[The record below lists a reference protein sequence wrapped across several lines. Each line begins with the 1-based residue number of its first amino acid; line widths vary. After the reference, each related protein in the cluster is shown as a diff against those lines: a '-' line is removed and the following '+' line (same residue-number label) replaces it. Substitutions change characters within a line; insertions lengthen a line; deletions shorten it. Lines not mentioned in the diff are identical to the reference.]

1 MPEQQT
7 QPTLRHLVR
16 VAQTDLD
23 GKKTLLF
30 ALSKIKGIGV
40 TFANA
45 VCNLAQIDSTR
56 KTGTLNDADVAKLE
70 KVINYPIDNGMAPWL
85 LNRRRDIETG
95 TDKHVIT
102 GDLMFNTEND
112 IKFMKRIKCYK
123 GIRHILGQ
131 PVRGQRTRSK
141 FRKNKGNVIGV
152 KRSAGAKKSGGK
164 T

>member
-1 MPEQQT
+1 MAEQQT
-7 QPTLRHLVR
+7 QPQLRHLVR
-16 VAQTDLD
+16 IAQTDID

-70 KVINYPIDNGMAPWL
+70 KVINDPLDAGMTPWL
-85 LNRRRDIETG
+85 LNRRKDFETG
-95 TDKHVIT
+95 IDKHVIT
-102 GDLMFNTEND
+102 GDLIFNTEND

-141 FRKNKGNVIGV
+141 FRKNKGRVIGV
-152 KRSAGAKKSGGK
+152 KLSSGAKKGGK